1 MPLLLPPLL
10 VSVSML
16 ALESIWAPHL
26 FTTPHVYRQLQA
38 HHFGLRAN
46 RQDNVDLQ
54 FLSQDD
60 LSALRSLV
68 DSHRAAKHAIP
79 AEELRQ
85 QVCDIPRVE
94 TPISLNDFMIKY
106 GGAPAV
112 ISAMSGVGS
121 LPFPVT
127 ARLIKQLEPERSLTP
142 CLCLPEHGTNFVS
155 TQNAQGLNPKRYC
168 LWELPLFVE
177 LLLGNNRSAT
187 DGPAEIPDSVGAPT
201 DDQPVSNLELSQAL
215 DFQCRVGVTRI
226 TDSAGSADPRQRL
239 VRTIVNSLGST
250 SPAPRRGSDRHAAAG
265 SWWGAANLDD
275 EQRIHSAWLWLS
287 TALTRTPL
295 HADDQMQWL
304 VQLQGTKLATVYPET
319 AKISATEAQRLM
331 YKAKAY
337 GGPFVQ
343 RRDNTTQE
351 GATTKSTGSPT
362 VQRCLLQP
370 GEVLWLPAGV
380 MHDIFAIDAS
390 ISLNIRFNRLALNT
404 TDGRRRKPKGRQRRR
419 GL

>member
-1 MPLLLPPLL
+1 MPLLLPALL

-16 ALESIWAPHL
+16 VLESNWAPHL
-26 FTTPHVYRQLQA
+26 FTAPHVYRQLQA
-38 HHFGLRAN
+38 HDFGLRAN
-46 RQDNVDLQ
+46 RGQDNVDLQ
-54 FLSQDD
+54 FLSQDN

-68 DSHRAAKHAIP
+68 DSHHAAKHAIP

-85 QVCDIPRVE
+85 QACDIPRVE
-94 TPISLNDFMIKY
+94 MPMSLGDFMLEY

-112 ISAMSGVGS
+112 ISAVSGVGS

-142 CLCLPEHGTNFVS
+142 CLGTNFAS
-155 TQNAQGLNPKRYC
+155 TQNAQGLTPKRYC

-177 LLLGNNRSAT
+177 LLLGNNRSTT

-201 DDQPVSNLELSQAL
+201 DDLELSQAL
-215 DFQCRVGVTRI
+215 DFQCRVEATRI
-226 TDSAGSADPRQRL
+226 TDDAGSGDPRLRSI
-239 VRTIVNSLGST
+239 RTIVDSLGST
-250 SPAPRRGSDRHAAAG
+250 SPTPKRGSDRHAAAG

-275 EQRIHSAWLWLS
+275 KQHIHSAWLWLS

-304 VQLQGTKLATVYPET
+304 VQLQGTKLVTVYPET

-351 GATTKSTGSPT
+351 GPTTENTDSPT

-390 ISLNIRFNRLALNT
+390 ISLNVRFNRLVLNT
-404 TDGRRRKPKGRQRRR
+404 TAERRRKPKGRRRRR